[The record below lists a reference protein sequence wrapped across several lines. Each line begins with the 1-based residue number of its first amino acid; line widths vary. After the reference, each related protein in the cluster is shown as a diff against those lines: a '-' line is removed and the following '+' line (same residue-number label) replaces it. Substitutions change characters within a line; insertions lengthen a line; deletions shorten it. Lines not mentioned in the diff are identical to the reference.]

1 MKAKLR
7 FTVKELV
14 KINKKENYS
23 IIKVNIDECNIA
35 QIEEKSNVL
44 LEIVSEFYNY
54 NINTSYI
61 AECDLV
67 NDKINIY
74 NVVQVGIHNN
84 VLNEAYSK
92 LKGIIDRIDVEVLL
106 QDTNDDLKIY
116 INNSNIRNKKRVI
129 ELLQYYRNKNILL
142 DYSLKLKI
150 NIEET
155 NFTEYFMSFKQE
167 EIKYFISEHIF
178 LFVRFEIPLKILKR
192 TFDISDTQENL
203 YYIYDA
209 IYMSVNSGD
218 TFIYIDDLKTKINE
232 KYKLNNLEYY
242 CNLLVEENFITINDG
257 KVYLKEIFEFED
269 NLINNL
275 KMRIIN
281 NKEISNEFENKINQ
295 FLNNYNNQIEIKNE
309 QKQAIYNTLKYNIS
323 IIEGP
328 GGCGKS
334 TLINIIFEC
343 INFIYGNSKKIVT
356 TAFTGKAA
364 SRLNDENIS
373 LNASTIHS
381 LLKLKNNYHIF
392 NTKIIEDIDF
402 LIIDESSMLDVQLLS
417 LLLNSVKSE
426 AHVIIVGDIQ
436 QLQPIGIGSPFMDI
450 IECGCI
456 SKTTLRKIYRYKED
470 SSIFKNA
477 YNIRNMEIDK
487 IKFDRNF
494 YFIESKSNN
503 IMNALEQEVKSL
515 LNKGYKSKDMIIIS
529 PTNKRINDI
538 NNLMK
543 KILNVSDFNYKFNV
557 GDRVIQNVNDYK
569 SNVFNGNIGVIT
581 QLTYI
586 NNKLNTMVKFGNKEI
601 VYEENELLKLNLAY
615 ATTIHKMQGSQ
626 NKVIIILMD
635 EKDYKI
641 ADNNLLYVAVTRA
654 QEKISIIGDKKAFLE
669 SLNKRAKRRNSSIKQ
684 GLLEQRLNY
693 KVNLYDLKLKEILK
707 YTPDIS
713 RELRIIC

>member
-7 FTVKELV
+7 FTVKEIV
-14 KINKKENYS
+14 KVNKKENYS
-23 IIKVNIDECNIA
+23 IIKVDIDECNIV

-74 NVVQVGIHNN
+74 NVVQVGIQNN

-106 QDTNDDLKIY
+106 QDTNDNLKTY

-155 NFTEYFMSFKQE
+155 NFMEYFMSFKQE
-167 EIKYFISEHIF
+167 EIKYFISNHIF

-281 NKEISNEFENKINQ
+281 NKEISNEFENKINE

-323 IIEGP
+323 IIDGP

-343 INFIYGNSKKIVT
+343 INFIYDNSKKIVT

-436 QLQPIGIGSPFMDI
+436 QLQPIGIGSPFKDI

-557 GDRVIQNVNDYK
+557 GERVIQNVNDYK

-586 NNKLNTMVKFGNKEI
+586 DNKLNTIVKFENKEI
-601 VYEENELLKLNLAY
+601 IYEESELIKLNLAY

-626 NKVIIILMD
+626 NKVIIIVMD
-635 EKDYKI
+635 EKDYKT

-669 SLNKRAKRRNSSIKQ
+669 SLNKRAKTRNSSIKQ
-684 GLLEQRLNY
+684 SLLEQKLNY
-693 KVNLYDLKLKEILK
+693 KVNLYDFRLKKILK
-707 YTPDIS
+707 YTPDVS